1 MLATTSPSKL
11 NEPRTRKRKST
22 HGFPGVRAGQG
33 RSRDKFQACLPGK
46 EKTGDLFDTPE
57 EAAADLLRLEKEKRE
72 STQMVPDYSR
82 TQLQPAAVGRHLPVG
97 YVSPL
102 PTLARMPLP
111 MPQVGIGRS
120 MWPLPV
126 GSNPNSHGCEVVVA
140 QPLPA

>member
-1 MLATTSPSKL
+1 MLATQSPGKV
-11 NEPRTRKRKST
+11 NEPPQRKRKSS
-22 HGFPGVRAGQG
+22 HGFFGVRAGQG
-33 RSRDKFQACLPGK
+33 RGRDKYQACLPYK
-46 EKTGDLFDTPE
+46 EMTGDLFDTPE
-57 EAAADLLRLEKEKRE
+57 EAAEDYLRLVQEKLKAKRE
-72 STQMVPDYSR
+72 AKVTLPDFSR
-82 TQLQPAAVGRHLPVG
+82 TQLQPAG

-111 MPQVGIGRS
+111 MPLVGIGRS